1 MQSGV
6 AVELAERLF
15 AEVPFDQAGQEGA
28 PPGVQ
33 QPHAADMRGVVP
45 RLDELRQRALDQ
57 QVPAAV
63 QLGVGGFQRL
73 HQWRRQHHIAEAQR
87 RVECFAEGA
96 DVNHRRVGFQPLQRR
111 DRLAGKAEF
120 AVVVV
125 LDDPTAG
132 VARQRQQPLAARQA
146 HHQAERILVRRG
158 NEDQP
163 RRVGRLL
170 RRHQPGF
177 VHRQRADVQRIDAQD
192 IADPPIARFFDPGV
206 IPRIAQHARHQID
219 RLMDALGDQ
228 DLFRRAAY
236 RARHP

>member
-1 MQSGV
+1 
-6 AVELAERLF
+6 
-15 AEVPFDQAGQEGA
+15 
-28 PPGVQ
+28 
-33 QPHAADMRGVVP
+33 MRGVVP
-45 RLDELRQRALDQ
+45 LLDEFRQRALDQ
-57 QVPAAV
+57 QVPAAI

-73 HQWRRQHHIAEAQR
+73 HQRRRQYHIAEAQR
-87 RVECFAEGA
+87 RVERFAEGA
-96 DVNHRRVGFQPLQRR
+96 DVDHRRVGLQPLQRR

-125 LDDPTAG
+125 LDDPAAG

-146 HHQAERILVRRG
+146 HHRAERILVRRG
-158 NEDQP
+158 DENQAGW
-163 RRVGRLL
+163 RRWLL
-170 RRHQPGF
+170 RRHQPGL

-219 RLMDALGDQ
+219 RLMDALSDQ
-228 DLFRRAAY
+228 DLFRRTAH